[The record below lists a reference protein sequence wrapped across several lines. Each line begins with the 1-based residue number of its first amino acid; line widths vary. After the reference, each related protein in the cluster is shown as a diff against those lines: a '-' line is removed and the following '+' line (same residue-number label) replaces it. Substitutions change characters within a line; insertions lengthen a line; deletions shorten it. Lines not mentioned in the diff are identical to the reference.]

1 MIYYE
6 ITMQH
11 SRESFELLSQMQ
23 YNLFCKTNR
32 IVRSVLT
39 IAAVLFGL
47 MHTSEW
53 WGILIIAYG
62 CYLGTST
69 YSSANHTAHKLSD
82 QVEKSGLGYPKSRF
96 RFEEKEL
103 IISPIPDQ
111 RDKRTSL
118 SYPELQGLGEDLNY
132 FYLFRDSFGGYMIP
146 KEALGNK
153 TDRFRDFLEEHTGL
167 RVQSRTA
174 PIIRLLRYLCRTKD
188 QGKAV

>member
-11 SRESFELLSQMQ
+11 SRESFELLAQMQ

-39 IAAVLFGL
+39 IAAILFGL
-47 MHTSEW
+47 MHASEW

-69 YSSANHTAHKLSD
+69 YSSANHTAHKLSE
-82 QVEKSGLGYPKSRF
+82 QVEKSGLGYPKSQF
-96 RFEEKEL
+96 RFEADQV
-103 IISPIPDQ
+103 IIAPLPDQ
-111 RDKRTSL
+111 KDKRTVM
-118 SYPELQGLGEDLNY
+118 SYSDVQGLGEDLNY
-132 FYLFRDSFGGYMIP
+132 FYLFRDPFGGYMIP
-146 KEALGNK
+146 KDALGEK

-167 RVQSRTA
+167 HVQSRTA
-174 PIIRLLRYLCRTKD
+174 PIIRLLRYLCRKKTE
-188 QGKAV
+188 A